1 MKLKNELLPH
11 QRQAVDKLIKL
22 KVGALFMEQ
31 GTGKTLT
38 TLEISRIR
46 LEKGKINAVVWLCP
60 CSAKGNIRRE
70 IVKNCPD
77 EMLPYFTICGIE
89 TLSSSIRALSYLLN
103 LSKERQCFL
112 VVDESLLIKNPRAY
126 RTENIIKIGEHCR
139 YKIILNG
146 TPISRNESDLFS
158 QFYLLDWR
166 ILGYRSYWS
175 FSANHLEF
183 DEYGKLR
190 NVLNAD
196 ILAKK
201 IAPYTY
207 QVKKEECM
215 ELPRKGHSTYDFN
228 LTEEQ
233 NEEYMRVAE
242 ILMGLLDERR
252 PETIYR
258 LFSGLQAVISG
269 KRLIFNQ
276 KSTHFDTAEIFENP
290 LENPRIKGLLDCLTE
305 EKAIIFCRYESEIQQ
320 LCDILPD
327 SVRFDG
333 KVSIRARDEALK
345 EFAAEKK
352 YLVSNKNC
360 AGYSL
365 NLQFCHRIIYMSN
378 DWDLGTRL
386 QSEDRVHRLGQ
397 EHDVEIIDVC
407 AYNTIDERIL
417 SCLWKKESL
426 LDSIKR
432 EIEKTKGGNLKEV
445 LKKSIYGSRYSHEMF
460 DCSEL
465 EDGNGQDI

>member
-126 RTENIIKIGEHCR
+126 RTENIIKIGVHCR

-183 DEYGKLR
+183 DEFGKLR

-305 EKAIIFCRYESEIQQ
+305 EKAIVFCRYESEIQQ

-327 SVRFDG
+327 SARFDG
-333 KVSIRARDEALK
+333 KVSIKAREKALK
-345 EFAAEKK
+345 DFSEEKK
-352 YLVSNKNC
+352 YLIANRNC

-397 EHDVEIIDVC
+397 EHDVEIIDIC

-426 LDSIKR
+426 LDSIKG

-445 LKKSIYGSRYSHEMF
+445 LKKSIYGSRYSHEVF